1 MAGTETPIPVRIKP
15 QLVSLVTKPPADGAC
30 RWEIKIDGFR
40 FLARIDGRVVRLFTK
55 NGHDWTNKVPRLA
68 RSLARLAVHSAW
80 MDGEIVFQQEDGRPV
95 FHALRPAFD
104 SGQTDPLVLAVCCP
118 HQWQLWVD
126 SSRSRMAAVDPKLP
140 VATARTRPIP
150 VVAQYLQFRTKRA
163 RARSWWITAALLA
176 AAPRVVIFTVYRGK

>member
-15 QLVSLVTKPPADGAC
+15 HLVSLVTKPPADGAC

-40 FLARIDGRVVRLFTK
+40 FLARIDGRVVRLVTK

-118 HQWQLWVD
+118 HQWQLWVVCCH
-126 SSRSRMAAVDPKLP
+126 SRPTVFDPKLP
-140 VATARTRPIP
+140 
-150 VVAQYLQFRTKRA
+150 FMKGSKRTKPTD
-163 RARSWWITAALLA
+163 RS
-176 AAPRVVIFTVYRGK
+176 VYKIFAIQVCM